1 MTVVLPSPVAA
12 EYPFA
17 HHWLETDRGR
27 LHYVDEGPRDAP
39 VVLLLHGNPTW
50 SFYYRSL
57 ISALSGEYRLIAPD
71 HLGCGLSDKPRAFSY
86 RLHDHIENIE
96 RLIDHLGLSAI
107 TLAVHDWGGAIGM
120 GLAVEAPE
128 RFVGFVV
135 FNTAAFPSERIP
147 LSINVC
153 RWPGVGPL
161 AIRGCNAFAR
171 VALRRCVVHRER
183 LTPAVRAGY
192 LAPYPDWAS
201 RIAHLRFV
209 QDIPMR
215 PSHPTY
221 ARLARIGERLA
232 RLERHEMLIAWGARD
247 FCFDDT
253 FLAEWCRRFPRARVE
268 YIRDAGHYVVE
279 DASERIVGWMREFLA
294 ARCAREATG

>member
-1 MTVVLPSPVAA
+1 MTAVLPRAVAA

-17 HHWLETDRGR
+17 RHWLQTDHGR

-50 SFYYRSL
+50 SFYYRTL
-57 ISALSGEYRLIAPD
+57 IRALSDDYRLVAPD
-71 HLGCGLSDKPRAFSY
+71 HLGCGLSDKPRGFSY

-96 RLIDHLGLSAI
+96 RLVDQLALSDI

-128 RFVGFVV
+128 RFVRFTV
-135 FNTAAFPSERIP
+135 FNTAAFLSERIP
-147 LSINVC
+147 MSINLC
-153 RWPGVGPL
+153 RLPVFGSLIV
-161 AIRGCNAFAR
+161 RGFNGFAR
-171 VALRRCVVHRER
+171 VALRRCIVHRDR

-192 LAPYPDWAS
+192 LAPYPDWSS
-201 RIAHLRFV
+201 RVAHLRFV

-215 PSHPTY
+215 LSHPTR
-221 ARLARIGERLA
+221 ARLARIEERLP
-232 RLERHEMLIAWGARD
+232 RLVRHPMLIAWGAQD

-253 FLAEWCRRFPRARVE
+253 FYEEWRRRFPRACAR
-268 YIRDAGHYVVE
+268 YIPDAGHYVVE
-279 DASERIVGWMREFLA
+279 DAHERIAGWMRALLRGPA
-294 ARCAREATG
+294 KGPR